1 MNVMET
7 KKVLIVDDDIDVINI
22 VEAILKKEGFEVLS
36 ANDKKQGLKLIK
48 SWKPDLAILDV
59 MMNTQFE
66 GFELAKEIMDN
77 PDLKGMPVI
86 MQSSIDAL
94 VTTKPSVQQ
103 MAREFRNDPNYKDLD
118 VLLLKNIETGD
129 AGVDYRN
136 EDGDNIFFPVNAF
149 IRKPVHAE
157 VLIPEIKRFFNN

>member
-1 MNVMET
+1 MKT
-7 KKVLIVDDDIDVINI
+7 QKRILIVDDDIDVIN
-22 VEAILKKEGFEVLS
+22 VAEAILKKEGYEVLS
-36 ANDKKQGLKLIK
+36 ANDKEEGLKLIK

-66 GFELAKEIMDN
+66 GFELAKEIIEN
-77 PDLKGMPVI
+77 PALKGMPVV

-94 VTTKPSVQQ
+94 ITTKPSVQE
-103 MAREFRNDPNYKDLD
+103 MAHEFRADPNYKDLD
-118 VLLLKNIETGD
+118 VLLLKNVDTGD

-136 EDGDNIFFPVNAF
+136 EKGKSIFFPVNAF

-157 VLIPEIKRFFNN
+157 TLLAEIKRLLK